1 MFQVKLYKNI
11 YIIIYIYLKGVSIE
25 VLITIT
31 LDLMFNFPF
40 VSQEKKQGTWKG
52 KSDVLSG
59 STWGLSISFE
69 YLWILHCDY
78 YILKK
83 I

>member
-11 YIIIYIYLKGVSIE
+11 YIYILKGGVYWG
-25 VLITIT
+25 LNNITMT
-31 LDLMFNFPF
+31 LDLCLIFLLFHK
-40 VSQEKKQGTWKG
+40 ETQGTWKG
-52 KSDVLSG
+52 KSDVLPD
-59 STWGLSISFE
+59 STWGLSISFK

>member
-1 MFQVKLYKNI
+1 
-11 YIIIYIYLKGVSIE
+11 
-25 VLITIT
+25 
-31 LDLMFNFPF
+31 MFNFPF

-69 YLWILHCDY
+69 DLWILHCDY

>member
-11 YIIIYIYLKGVSIE
+11 YIYIYWKGVSIE
-25 VLITIT
+25 VLITMT
-31 LDLMFNFPF
+31 LDLCLIFLLFHK
-40 VSQEKKQGTWKG
+40 ETQGTWKG
-52 KSDVLSG
+52 KSDVLSD